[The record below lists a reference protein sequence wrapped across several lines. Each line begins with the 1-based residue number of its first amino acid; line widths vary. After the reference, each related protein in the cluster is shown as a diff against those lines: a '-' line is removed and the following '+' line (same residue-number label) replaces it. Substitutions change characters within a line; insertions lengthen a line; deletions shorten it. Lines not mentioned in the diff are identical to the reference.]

1 MFQITGPQRDM
12 KTKPN
17 VSSWLRIKIAMNN
30 INGIIG
36 NIGM

>member
-1 MFQITGPQRDM
+1 M
-12 KTKPN
+12 KTKHN